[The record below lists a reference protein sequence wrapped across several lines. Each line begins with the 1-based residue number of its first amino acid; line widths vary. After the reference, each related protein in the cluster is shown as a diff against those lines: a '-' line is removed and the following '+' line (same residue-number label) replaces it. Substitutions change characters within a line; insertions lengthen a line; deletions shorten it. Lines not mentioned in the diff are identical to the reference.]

1 MLPYDTPHRPS
12 GETQAV
18 VMLTLLIATL
28 NLAKAEKLRA
38 LAAGIDL
45 TLVGPSSVASP
56 PEVEE
61 DASSHLGNAIRKAV
75 AWSRGRTEV
84 ALASDGGLAIPA
96 LGDDW
101 SSLVTRRG
109 TGGDVSDEEHA
120 TRLLRRMRDLAGE
133 RRATLHDPCAL
144 LAALPLDLFRWEEK
158 SLTVVVD
165 EGHERGRLLECEA
178 GAADAAPPVRYAV
191 EVNTPEVVREF
202 WSRLAA
208 FCGVELQ

>member
-1 MLPYDTPHRPS
+1 
-12 GETQAV
+12 
-18 VMLTLLIATL
+18 MLTLLIATL
-28 NLAKAEKLRA
+28 NPAKAEKLRA

-45 TLVGPSSVASP
+45 TLVEPSSVASP

-75 AWSRGRTEV
+75 AWSRASSAV

-120 TRLLRRMRDLAGE
+120 TRLLRRMRDLEGDG
-133 RRATLHDPCAL
+133 RAAHRVEAVALARGGAL
-144 LAALPLDLFRWEEK
+144 LGAWEASGYHGRVAADYLPPPGGTNGFWIGGLWVSDRSGKRDWELTAAEEAAEGEPWLTLTPLVRDL
-158 SLTVVVD
+158 L
-165 EGHERGRLLECEA
+165 GRL
-178 GAADAAPPVRYAV
+178 AV
-191 EVNTPEVVREF
+191 
-202 WSRLAA
+202 
-208 FCGVELQ
+208 

>member
-1 MLPYDTPHRPS
+1 
-12 GETQAV
+12 
-18 VMLTLLIATL
+18 MLTLLIATL
-28 NLAKAEKLRA
+28 NPAKAEKLRA

-45 TLVGPSSVASP
+45 TLVEPSSVASP

-75 AWSRGRTEV
+75 DWSRASSAV

-120 TRLLRRMRDLAGE
+120 TRLLRRMRDLEGD
-133 RRATLHDPCAL
+133 RRAAHRVEAVALARGGAL
-144 LAALPLDLFRWEEK
+144 LGAWEASGYHGRVAADYLPPPGGTTGFWIDGLWVSAASGKRAWELAEGDLAAEDEPW
-158 SLTVVVD
+158 LTLTPLVRD
-165 EGHERGRLLECEA
+165 LLGRL
-178 GAADAAPPVRYAV
+178 AV
-191 EVNTPEVVREF
+191 
-202 WSRLAA
+202 
-208 FCGVELQ
+208 